1 MMTISRKET
10 PKNAKRFYCKNCDFG
25 CSKKSD
31 YTRHLLTSKHT
42 MVTEMVTNISE
53 KTPKNVR
60 YYCECGKSY
69 KHRQN
74 LYVHRK
80 RSCTYTEEQ
89 TDPIKKDSDKLEFC
103 KELFPYIKDMMVEMM
118 PKMQPTT
125 INTTNNNNQ
134 IYNINMFLN
143 EQCKDAMNM
152 SDFIESIQLSIQD
165 IERIGSEGQT
175 TGMANI
181 LIDKLNTMDV
191 FQRPMH
197 CSDAKKETIY
207 IKDEDKWEIEKKDR
221 PKLKHVLKRISNK
234 SVNCLHDVAHTEN
247 FEQTCIEVLKEP
259 IEDKK
264 IISKV
269 AKNVVLNEESSG
281 TKKNLA

>member
-1 MMTISRKET
+1 
-10 PKNAKRFYCKNCDFG
+10 
-25 CSKKSD
+25 
-31 YTRHLLTSKHT
+31 
-42 MVTEMVTNISE
+42 
-53 KTPKNVR
+53 
-60 YYCECGKSY
+60 
-69 KHRQN
+69 
-74 LYVHRK
+74 
-80 RSCTYTEEQ
+80 
-89 TDPIKKDSDKLEFC
+89 
-103 KELFPYIKDMMVEMM
+103 MMVEMM